1 MRVGDF
7 SVEVI
12 GAGGGAT
19 HELDSGHVTARPG
32 QVYVLRLRNHGPL
45 RCVAEV
51 SIDGNTVTGNGLVI
65 NALSSVDLERPIH
78 ATERGRF
85 TVIAEG
91 DERVFG
97 PDGGRDNAALGL
109 IEARFRRELPNAF
122 SRALLDEPSIPR
134 PIITMPSP
142 PGPYSPE
149 PGPTP
154 PRRPLAPPDWTPLTS
169 QTDDSAPFI
178 GASPRMSRSGM
189 KPFTSLLARMVPG
202 VTRESPVV
210 PERLP
215 DTMGDATAA
224 GVVEGAAGT
233 GLTGRSD
240 QEFVPVSVGA
250 LEAEATVIRLR
261 LVIGSEEAL
270 ATPRPL
276 PKTNDVP
283 ARPAPRP

>member
-19 HELDSGHVTARPG
+19 HELDSGHVVARPG

-45 RCVAEV
+45 RCVADL
-51 SIDGNTVTGNGLVI
+51 SIDGHGVTGNGLVI
-65 NALSSVDLERPIH
+65 NAWSSVDLERPVH

-109 IEARFRRELPNAF
+109 IEARFRRELPNAARPEPV
-122 SRALLDEPSIPR
+122 SEPSIPR
-134 PIITMPSP
+134 PIVTLPSP
-142 PGPYSPE
+142 PGPNSPE

-154 PRRPLAPPDWTPLTS
+154 PRRPMAPPDWSPLTW
-169 QTDDSAPFI
+169 QAKADVAYPMLER
-178 GASPRMSRSGM
+178 ARRSHF
-189 KPFTSLLARMVPG
+189 PFTSLLAREAPDVP
-202 VTRESPVV
+202 VESPSS
-210 PERLP
+210 PEQVSGTIER
-215 DTMGDATAA
+215 
-224 GVVEGAAGT
+224 AAGT
-233 GLTGRSD
+233 GLTGSSD
-240 QEFVPVSVGA
+240 QEFVRVSVGA
-250 LEAEATVIRLR
+250 LEAEATVIRPR

-270 ATPRPL
+270 AAPRPL
-276 PKTNDVP
+276 PTNDAVP